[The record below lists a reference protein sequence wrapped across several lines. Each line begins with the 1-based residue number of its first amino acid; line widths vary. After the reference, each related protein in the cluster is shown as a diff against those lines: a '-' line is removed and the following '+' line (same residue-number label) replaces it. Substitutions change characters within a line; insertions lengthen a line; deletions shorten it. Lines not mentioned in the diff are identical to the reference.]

1 MNRNS
6 RFSLNLL
13 RIYVIM
19 RAYSNAMRRLLFMNR
34 QFDFL
39 MPSVNFFGPGVI
51 AKIGDRA
58 KMLNMHKP
66 LIVTTEGLS
75 KIDNGPVKQTIASL
89 EKAGVDYA
97 VFTGAEPNP
106 KIRNVQAG
114 KKMYQDENCDSI
126 ITVGGG
132 SAHDCG
138 KGIGIVLTNGDDIS
152 KLAGIETL
160 KNPLPPLMAVNTT
173 AGTGSELTRHAVIT
187 NEKTHLKFV
196 VVSWR
201 NIPLVSFNDPMLMLD
216 IPKNITA
223 ATGCDAFVQA
233 IEPYVS
239 VDHNPIT
246 DSQCKEAIQ
255 LIQTALPEVVAN
267 GHNIE
272 ARTKMVEAEMLAGMA
287 FNNANLG
294 YVHAMAH
301 QLGGQY
307 DAPHG
312 VCCALLLTT
321 VEEYNL
327 IACPER
333 FAELAKVMGFDTT
346 GLTLYEAAQK
356 SIDGMREMCRLVGI
370 PSSIKEIGAKPEDF
384 EMMAK
389 NALKDGNAFSNPRKG
404 TVEDIVK
411 LYQKAYDGIY

>member
-1 MNRNS
+1 
-6 RFSLNLL
+6 
-13 RIYVIM
+13 
-19 RAYSNAMRRLLFMNR
+19 MNR

-75 KIDNGPVKQTIASL
+75 KIDNGSVKQTIASL
-89 EKAGVDYA
+89 EKAGVDYAVFTGVDYA

-216 IPKNITA
+216 IPKDITA

>member
-1 MNRNS
+1 M
-6 RFSLNLL
+6 
-13 RIYVIM
+13 IM
-19 RAYSNAMRRLLFMNR
+19 ESYSNAMRRVFLMNR

-75 KIDNGPVKQTIASL
+75 KIDNGPVKQTVASL

-216 IPKNITA
+216 IPKDITA
-223 ATGCDAFVQA
+223 ATGCDAFVRA

>member
-1 MNRNS
+1 
-6 RFSLNLL
+6 
-13 RIYVIM
+13 
-19 RAYSNAMRRLLFMNR
+19 MNR

-75 KIDNGPVKQTIASL
+75 KIDNGPVKQTIVSL

-216 IPKNITA
+216 IPKDITA

>member
-1 MNRNS
+1 
-6 RFSLNLL
+6 
-13 RIYVIM
+13 
-19 RAYSNAMRRLLFMNR
+19 MNR

-66 LIVTTEGLS
+66 LIITTEGLS

>member
-1 MNRNS
+1 MES
-6 RFSLNLL
+6 
-13 RIYVIM
+13 
-19 RAYSNAMRRLLFMNR
+19 YSNAMRRVFLMNR

>member
-1 MNRNS
+1 
-6 RFSLNLL
+6 
-13 RIYVIM
+13 
-19 RAYSNAMRRLLFMNR
+19 MNR

-75 KIDNGPVKQTIASL
+75 KIDNGPVKQTVASL

-132 SAHDCG
+132 STHDCG

-216 IPKNITA
+216 IPKDITA

>member
-1 MNRNS
+1 
-6 RFSLNLL
+6 
-13 RIYVIM
+13 
-19 RAYSNAMRRLLFMNR
+19 MNR

-126 ITVGGG
+126 FTVGGG

>member
-1 MNRNS
+1 M
-6 RFSLNLL
+6 
-13 RIYVIM
+13 IM
-19 RAYSNAMRRLLFMNR
+19 ESYSKAMRRVFLMNR

-75 KIDNGPVKQTIASL
+75 KIDNGPVKQTVASL

-216 IPKNITA
+216 IPKDITA

>member
-1 MNRNS
+1 
-6 RFSLNLL
+6 
-13 RIYVIM
+13 
-19 RAYSNAMRRLLFMNR
+19 MNR

-389 NALKDGNAFSNPRKG
+389 NALKDGNAFSNHRKG

-411 LYQKAYDGIY
+411 LYQKAYDGMY

>member
-1 MNRNS
+1 
-6 RFSLNLL
+6 
-13 RIYVIM
+13 
-19 RAYSNAMRRLLFMNR
+19 MNR
-34 QFDFL
+34 QFDFF

>member
-1 MNRNS
+1 M
-6 RFSLNLL
+6 
-13 RIYVIM
+13 IM
-19 RAYSNAMRRLLFMNR
+19 ESYSNAMRMVFLMNR

>member
-1 MNRNS
+1 M
-6 RFSLNLL
+6 
-13 RIYVIM
+13 IM
-19 RAYSNAMRRLLFMNR
+19 ESYSNAMRRVFLMNR

-75 KIDNGPVKQTIASL
+75 KIDNGPVKQTIVSL

-216 IPKNITA
+216 IPKDITA

>member
-1 MNRNS
+1 MES
-6 RFSLNLL
+6 
-13 RIYVIM
+13 
-19 RAYSNAMRRLLFMNR
+19 YSNAMRRVFLMNR

-201 NIPLVSFNDPMLMLD
+201 NIPLVSFNDPMLMID

>member
-1 MNRNS
+1 M
-6 RFSLNLL
+6 
-13 RIYVIM
+13 IM
-19 RAYSNAMRRLLFMNR
+19 ESYSNAMRRVFLMNR

-39 MPSVNFFGPGVI
+39 MPSVNFFGPGII

-216 IPKNITA
+216 IPKDITA

-404 TVEDIVK
+404 TVEDVVK

>member
-1 MNRNS
+1 MES
-6 RFSLNLL
+6 
-13 RIYVIM
+13 
-19 RAYSNAMRRLLFMNR
+19 YSNAMRRVFLMNR

-201 NIPLVSFNDPMLMLD
+201 NIPLVSFNDPTLMLD

>member
-1 MNRNS
+1 
-6 RFSLNLL
+6 
-13 RIYVIM
+13 
-19 RAYSNAMRRLLFMNR
+19 MNR

-89 EKAGVDYA
+89 EKVGVDYA

>member
-1 MNRNS
+1 
-6 RFSLNLL
+6 
-13 RIYVIM
+13 
-19 RAYSNAMRRLLFMNR
+19 MNR

-389 NALKDGNAFSNPRKG
+389 NALKDGNAFSNPCKG

>member
-1 MNRNS
+1 MKS
-6 RFSLNLL
+6 
-13 RIYVIM
+13 
-19 RAYSNAMRRLLFMNR
+19 YSNAMRRVFLMNR

-216 IPKNITA
+216 IPKDITA

>member
-1 MNRNS
+1 
-6 RFSLNLL
+6 
-13 RIYVIM
+13 
-19 RAYSNAMRRLLFMNR
+19 MNR

-160 KNPLPPLMAVNTT
+160 KNPLPPLIAVNTT